1 MSKWTKYVT
10 KMYSE
15 RKGGNPNYTFKY
27 ALKDAAKT
35 YKNRGKPEPVVA
47 EKKNKTRTMKNKSRK
62 NRGKN

>member
-1 MSKWTKYVT
+1 M
-10 KMYSE
+10 
-15 RKGGNPNYTFKY
+15 FKD